1 MAKPTSCD
9 IVHCFSAEFSIGL
22 LEFKACKFGLHSVK
36 LVAKDKVVLPSNN
49 TAVMFG
55 RLDMFGA
62 IKWFEDYCRG
72 DITSLLPD
80 LCFQGISMIF

>member
-1 MAKPTSCD
+1 MAKSTSCD
-9 IVHCFSAEFSIGL
+9 IVHRFSAEFSIGL

-36 LVAKDKVVLPSNN
+36 LVGKNESVPPSNN
-49 TAVMFG
+49 KD
-55 RLDMFGA
+55 LFGA

-80 LCFQGISMIF
+80 LCFQGISKIY